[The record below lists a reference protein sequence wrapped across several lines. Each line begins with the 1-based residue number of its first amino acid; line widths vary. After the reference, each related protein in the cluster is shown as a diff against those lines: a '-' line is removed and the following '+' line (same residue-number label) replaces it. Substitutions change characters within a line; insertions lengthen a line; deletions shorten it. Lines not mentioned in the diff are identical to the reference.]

1 MLLCPR
7 AVTAVLA
14 AASAASTL
22 ILPVAAARPS
32 KRGLVFTPN
41 VTIPA
46 DDKIWI
52 GEPTTLTWYYN
63 YGPNPESVYQDVP
76 PSEFEFVPM
85 MWGAPD
91 SLDDTSFLSTVK
103 SLINNKGINIT
114 NVLSFNE
121 PDGLFEYG
129 GSQIEP
135 SAAAQLWVNNM
146 IPLQEMGVHV
156 GLPACTGGASGL
168 PWLQNFLAECSELV
182 SSKDKQRNCTF
193 DFVTIHWYG
202 NFEGLASHMGEYSAA
217 FPNKTMWITEF
228 NLNGQDLEATQSFY
242 NMSTEYFDRLDFVER
257 YSYFGAFRSNVSNV
271 GPNGTMLSDNGS
283 LTDIGAWYLGRQ
295 PTGLLP
301 TSSSSLHL
309 PLPQKVVAAFA
320 AVVAAAISLA

>member
-7 AVTAVLA
+7 AVTAALA
-14 AASAASTL
+14 TASAASTL
-22 ILPVAAARPS
+22 ILPVAAASS

-41 VTIPA
+41 VTAPA

-52 GEPTTLTWYYN
+52 EEPTTLTWYYN

-76 PSEFEFVPM
+76 QSEFEFVPM

-103 SLINNKGINIT
+103 SLIKSKGINIT

-121 PDGLFEYG
+121 PDGSFEYG

-135 SAAAQLWVNNM
+135 STAAQLWVNNM
-146 IPLQEMGVHV
+146 IPLQEMGVRV
-156 GLPACTGGASGL
+156 GLPACTGGSSGL
-168 PWLQNFLAECSELV
+168 PWLQNFLAECSELI

-228 NLNGQDLEATQSFY
+228 NLNDRDLEATQSFY

-257 YSYFGAFRSNVSNV
+257 YSYFGAFRSNVSNI
-271 GPNGTMLSDNGS
+271 GPNGAMLSDNGS

-295 PTGLLP
+295 PTGILP

-309 PLPQKVVAAFA
+309 PLPQKVVAVFA